1 MPSVPPL
8 PQASETMEEV
18 FLTPRVLDGRA
29 FEDYSASLTR
39 LIKDASAE
47 GQTLSR
53 AAADV
58 RVLKEQLAE
67 AAGEAQRRLDTAM
80 KVVAALE
87 RRAGGGEAP
96 RNGVHEDGGAGRGAG
111 RNGVARNGVVEAKP
125 GLGAEN
131 GVVAGAAAGAAG
143 GDAVGTIEARVLA
156 RVQQAIEARIHE
168 EVERRV
174 GREVEA
180 RIEVRLGEMVEAWR
194 ADNERLRQEVWSLV
208 EETRGLAGQAVERVE
223 GIVAEREGR
232 EEQESQRRERAGE
245 AAARAD
251 EQAMLRIE
259 KALADAGER
268 AARFE
273 KSVEAAARRF
283 ASETNEQG
291 AKVTAKAREAIEAAR
306 QECDAAVR
314 QISTGAS
321 LRVRKAKA
329 DAEEALGAF
338 EHEVPVRL
346 DEARG
351 RFEAMFNE
359 LSADAQQR
367 ATWIKAALGEVN
379 AVHLDQIR
387 AVCDQARA
395 LVEADDGVGLDAD
408 GGDAGEADATGDAA
422 DVADA
427 ESAFGRP
434 RSLAGLVRRAT
445 TLRRGLDADMDRVEE
460 LGKQVGLMR
469 DLLSRSIV
477 EGATRIDQID
487 QRQEELLSSTARAI
501 ERYAQEIEAMKAS
514 LVVEPGSSGTA
525 GSPGVTGDA
534 ASDEAQRAAE
544 DRLRELKSHV
554 DEAAQASEW
563 LAGLID
569 RAAQVGVRL
578 EDGDRDGEDDGDDQA
593 ATAEPV
599 SKSGSKRSARGSKAR
614 SNPRPSG
621 RVARGSDADATE

>member
-8 PQASETMEEV
+8 PQASETIEEV

-96 RNGVHEDGGAGRGAG
+96 RNGVPEDGGAGRSAG

-125 GLGAEN
+125 GLGVEN

-180 RIEVRLGEMVEAWR
+180 RIEARLGEMVEAWR

-232 EEQESQRRERAGE
+232 EERESLRPERAGE
-245 AAARAD
+245 GAARVD

-291 AKVTAKAREAIEAAR
+291 AKVTAEAREAIEAAR

-314 QISTGAS
+314 QITTGAS

-329 DAEEALGAF
+329 DAEEALEAF

-346 DEARG
+346 EEARE
-351 RFEAMFNE
+351 RFESMFKE

-395 LVEADDGVGLDAD
+395 LVEADDGGAADDEGVGES
-408 GGDAGEADATGDAA
+408 GGSGGGTGD
-422 DVADA
+422 DV
-427 ESAFGRP
+427 ESRAGFERP
-434 RSLAGLVRRAT
+434 RSLAGLVKRAT
-445 TLRRGLDADMDRVEE
+445 RLRRSLDADMERVAE

-514 LVVEPGSSGTA
+514 LVVEQGSFGAA
-525 GSPGVTGDA
+525 GSPAAPNDA
-534 ASDEAQRAAE
+534 ASDESRQAAD
-544 DRLRELKSHV
+544 DRLRELKTHT
-554 DEAAQASEW
+554 DEAAQAAEW

-569 RAAQVGVRL
+569 RAAQVGVRM
-578 EDGDRDGEDDGDDQA
+578 EDGDRDGDGNEQA
-593 ATAEPV
+593 LSAEGV
-599 SKSGSKRSARGSKAR
+599 SKTGTKRSARSSKAK

-621 RVARGSDADATE
+621 GVARGSDADATD

>member
-8 PQASETMEEV
+8 PQASETIEEV

-53 AAADV
+53 TAADV
-58 RVLKEQLAE
+58 RVLKEQLGE

-87 RRAGGGEAP
+87 RRAAGE
-96 RNGVHEDGGAGRGAG
+96 GAG
-111 RNGVARNGVVEAKP
+111 RNGVAEPKAAKASEVP
-125 GLGAEN
+125 PAE
-131 GVVAGAAAGAAG
+131 

-156 RVQQAIEARIHE
+156 RVQQAIEARIRE

-174 GREVEA
+174 A
-180 RIEVRLGEMVEAWR
+180 RDVASVLDARLGEMVEAWR
-194 ADNERLRQEVWSLV
+194 ADNERLRQEFWSLV
-208 EETRGLAGQAVERVE
+208 EETRGLAGQAIERVE
-223 GIVAEREGR
+223 GRVEEREGR
-232 EEQESQRRERAGE
+232 EEREAGREDRE
-245 AAARAD
+245 AEVGARVD
-251 EQAMLRIE
+251 EQTMLRIE
-259 KALADAGER
+259 KSLADAGER

-291 AKVTAKAREAIEAAR
+291 ARVTAEAREAIEAAR

-314 QISTGAS
+314 QITTGAS

-329 DAEEALGAF
+329 DAEEALAAF

-346 DEARG
+346 GEARD
-351 RFEAMFNE
+351 RFEAMFRD
-359 LSADAQQR
+359 LSADAQQQV
-367 ATWIKAALGEVN
+367 AWIKAALGEVN
-379 AVHLDQIR
+379 AVQLDQIR
-387 AVCDQARA
+387 AACEQARA
-395 LVEADDGVGLDAD
+395 LVEADDAAD
-408 GGDAGEADATGDAA
+408 CDAGATGVERGEFRAGI
-422 DVADA
+422 A
-427 ESAFGRP
+427 EGHDSEASVERP
-434 RSLAGLVRRAT
+434 RSLVGLVRRAT
-445 TLRRGLDADMDRVEE
+445 ALRRSLDADMDRVEE

-487 QRQEELLSSTARAI
+487 QHQEELLSSTARAI

-514 LVVEPGSSGTA
+514 LVVGP
-525 GSPGVTGDA
+525 GSPGAPGSPAADDA
-534 ASDEAQRAAE
+534 ASDESRQAAD
-544 DRLRELKSHV
+544 DRLRELKTHT
-554 DEAAQASEW
+554 DEAARAAEW

-569 RAAQVGVRL
+569 RAAQVGVRV
-578 EDGDRDGEDDGDDQA
+578 EDGDGDGERDELA
-593 ATAEPV
+593 SPVEPA
-599 SKSGSKRSARGSKAR
+599 SKAGTKRSARASKGRAK
-614 SNPRPSG
+614 PR
-621 RVARGSDADATE
+621 